1 MKNEAF
7 KRIEQM
13 NDADGRLGF
22 EIIESADSYKDIG
35 SDIIYLVNKH
45 PEHFDL
51 IEKVVIAVCGY
62 GFDSLERKIKEDAT
76 YYDSL

>member
-1 MKNEAF
+1 MKSEAF

-13 NDADGRLGF
+13 DDAAGRLGF
-22 EIIESADSYKDIG
+22 EIAESIDSYDDIG
-35 SDIIYLVNKH
+35 SDIFYLVNKH
-45 PEHFDL
+45 PEHFEL
-51 IEKVVIAVCGY
+51 IEKVIIAVCGY